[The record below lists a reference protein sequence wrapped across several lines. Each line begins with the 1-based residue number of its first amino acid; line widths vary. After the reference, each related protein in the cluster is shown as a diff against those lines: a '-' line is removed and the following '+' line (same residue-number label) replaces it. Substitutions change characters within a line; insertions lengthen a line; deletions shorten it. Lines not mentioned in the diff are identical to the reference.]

1 MICGSLKKAF
11 PNLTVIGEEGEVDLT
26 NVKSDLLVTE
36 QDRSVIELYEAK
48 LSNDIKEAKME
59 DLTVWVD
66 PLDGTKEFTEG
77 HLDHVTV
84 L

>member
-1 MICGSLKKAF
+1 
-11 PNLTVIGEEGEVDLT
+11 VIGEEGEVDLA
-26 NVKSDLLVTE
+26 NIKSDLLVTD
-36 QDRSVIELYEAK
+36 QDKSVIELYEAK
-48 LSNDIKEAKME
+48 LSNDIRDAKME

>member
-1 MICGSLKKAF
+1 
-11 PNLTVIGEEGEVDLT
+11 VIGEEGEVDLA
-26 NVKSDLLVTE
+26 NIKSDLLVTD
-36 QDRSVIELYEAK
+36 QDKSVIELYEAK

>member
-1 MICGSLKKAF
+1 M
-11 PNLTVIGEEGEVDLT
+11 IGEEGEVDLA
-26 NVKSDLLVTE
+26 NIKSDLLVTD
-36 QDRSVIELYEAK
+36 QDKSVIELYEAK
-48 LSNDIKEAKME
+48 LSNDIRNAKME

>member
-11 PNLTVIGEEGEVDLT
+11 PNLTVIGEEGEVDLA

-36 QDRSVIELYEAK
+36 QDKSVIEHYEAK

>member
-1 MICGSLKKAF
+1 M
-11 PNLTVIGEEGEVDLT
+11 IGEEGEVDLA
-26 NVKSDLLVTE
+26 NIRSDLLVTE
-36 QDRSVIELYEAK
+36 QDKSVIEHYEAK
-48 LSNDIKEAKME
+48 LTNDIKEAKIE

>member
-1 MICGSLKKAF
+1 M
-11 PNLTVIGEEGEVDLT
+11 TVIGEEGEVDLT

>member
-1 MICGSLKKAF
+1 M
-11 PNLTVIGEEGEVDLT
+11 IGEEGEVDLA
-26 NVKSDLLVTE
+26 NIKSDLLVTD
-36 QDRSVIELYEAK
+36 QDKSVIELYEAK